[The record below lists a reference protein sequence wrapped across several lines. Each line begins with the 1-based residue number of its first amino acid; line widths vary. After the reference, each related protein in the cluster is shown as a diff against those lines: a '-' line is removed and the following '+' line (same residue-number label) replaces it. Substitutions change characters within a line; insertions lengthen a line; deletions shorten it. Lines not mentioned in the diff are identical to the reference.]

1 MRNRVLV
8 GVAWAALSL
17 SAWAAPAPEEKDY
30 QKIADKEAWEWAK
43 EKASAEYCKKSYK
56 GDYEVELLPSG
67 GDGGG
72 GSVNIR
78 FYFNE
83 KEVYTLVGHAGTV
96 FGERKNVV
104 YYADFTP
111 YSSGCTVIAYDMK
124 AKKQLW
130 KTDLQGLGPIRHTKY
145 HNAVI
150 LEVKDDVV
158 RVLGQESAGKYLE
171 YVDLKSGKTVA
182 NRIFKDK

>member
-1 MRNRVLV
+1 MRDSILVLCIA
-8 GVAWAALSL
+8 GPWYVAAT
-17 SAWAAPAPEEKDY
+17 AAPAPETKDY
-30 QKIADKEAWEWAK
+30 QKIADKEAWEWSK
-43 EKASAEYCKKSYK
+43 EKASAEYCKKAYK

-67 GDGGG
+67 GVGGG

-83 KEVYTLVGHAGTV
+83 KEVHTIVGHAGTV

-111 YSSGCTVIAYDMK
+111 YSSGCTVIAYDLK
-124 AKKQLW
+124 GKKQLW
-130 KTDLQGLGPIRHTKY
+130 KTDLKGLGPISHTKY
-145 HNAVI
+145 RNAVI

-158 RVLGQESAGKYLE
+158 RVLGQESAGKYVE

-182 NRIFKDK
+182 NRVFKE